1 MSPPTLPAAEGTYTP
16 LPDGSV
22 RPCTHCGAPARYVR
36 APTSIDEALSSRPR
50 LCERCYRGLNPGND
64 EVSRLDDPA
73 VWNPPEG
80 EDGVPTPEPIP
91 AVYTTPPEP
100 DLPDLPQPDDV
111 AEMDD
116 AGVVGWV
123 DRLCAAECVRSPGT
137 RYAVGLPPAA
147 LRAELRNDL
156 GTPSVQQAWAR
167 YRAARR
173 QGWERECATP
183 RYEAEHRRPALE
195 AEALRLAADGYDAEQ
210 IYMGLLAYN
219 HDRLIPPLYEDPRG
233 PDGEVRELRELATTT
248 YRDLP
253 LSALRV
259 EERPQVLDANIWGG
273 KVIRNDLRS
282 RRMHYIIQVTD
293 KEGGV
298 RETPNTILNVALD
311 RVAVRV
317 SPRAGVTRYEC
328 EFVGWPRT
336 VLQVTGTL
344 PEIAGRLVE
353 EGFVILPH
361 LLQPALAAV
370 IQLMR
375 ERQYCIQTSEET
387 QAGFYPARYRDPATM
402 GIALEDGIRAVDS
415 RLPPLSRSELR
426 RALESLDEIV
436 TRWFSY
442 SDEARARIAT
452 ILKWTVV
459 APFGYIRKHLR
470 IPTDYVV
477 LHGSSQTGKSVAGQL
492 ALSVWA
498 RNDSQQRKPFGGFN
512 TEARI
517 GEALAEST
525 YPVVVDEMDLS
536 NERLHEILKN
546 SWESLVSRE
555 PLTASRQ
562 RQPRDALAGALLT
575 TNLGAPVP
583 DGLRNRCAVMM
594 YSLKD
599 RDWTLKNQAS
609 FQHDVLP
616 QLRQLEQLGSYCWA
630 VVQRN
635 PGILSERSWDRLGQE
650 MMTHAY
656 QYAGLAVPQWVYD
669 SYDGRAD
676 TTVEAQ
682 VAVALAFRDLVNRVF
697 SSEFQKFRSQ
707 FCAERNWDTI
717 IWDLPKKL
725 DLLLAANAIGPVHA
739 VRRRGA
745 PTTDGRCAVPC
756 SDDIEE
762 IRIDKGIFLVK
773 EFEESPE
780 VVNNIHKDLEN
791 LARVLGVDKPE
802 YVNVQVG
809 GKRTKRI
816 AITVPKGVLLAQ
828 IEAASGDC
836 LPEPN

>member
-1 MSPPTLPAAEGTYTP
+1 MPPALPAAEGAYTP
-16 LPDGSV
+16 LPEGSA
-22 RPCTHCGAPARYVR
+22 RGCTHCEAPARFIR
-36 APTSIDEALSSRPR
+36 APTTLEEATSDRER
-50 LCERCYRGLNPGND
+50 LCSRCYNERVHPAT
-64 EVSRLDDPA
+64 ETSILDDPN

-80 EDGVPTPEPIP
+80 DGSAAEPEPIP
-91 AVYTTPPEP
+91 AIYVAPPEP
-100 DLPDLPQPDDV
+100 DLPDLPQPDDL
-111 AEMDD
+111 AGLDD
-116 AGVVGWV
+116 AGVAAWV
-123 DRLCAAECVRSPGT
+123 DRLCAAEAVRSPGT
-137 RYAVGLPPAA
+137 RYAEGLPPAA
-147 LRAELRNDL
+147 LRAELRADL

-167 YRAARR
+167 YRDARR
-173 QGWERECATP
+173 QAWERECSTP
-183 RYEAEHRRPALE
+183 RYEGGCREPALR
-195 AEALRLAADGYDAEQ
+195 AEATRLASEGYDVEA
-210 IYMGLLAYN
+210 IYLGLLQYN
-219 HDRLIPPLYEDPRG
+219 HDRLIPPLYEGPRG
-233 PDGEVRELRELATTT
+233 PDGEIQELRELAATT

-253 LSALRV
+253 LAALRV
-259 EERPQVLDANIWGG
+259 GEMPLVLDANIGGG
-273 KVIRNDLRS
+273 KVIRND
-282 RRMHYIIQVTD
+282 RRARRVLLIIQTTD
-293 KEGGV
+293 REGVV
-298 RETPNTILNVALD
+298 RETPSTILNVA
-311 RVAVRV
+311 VETVTVRV
-317 SPRAGVTRYEC
+317 SPRGGITQYEC
-328 EFVGWPRT
+328 EFLGTPRT
-336 VLQVTGTL
+336 VLHVSGSL
-344 PEIAGRLVE
+344 PDVAGRLVE
-353 EGFVILPH
+353 EGAVILPH
-361 LLQPALAAV
+361 LLQPALAAI
-370 IQLMR
+370 IQRMR
-375 ERQYCIQTSEET
+375 EQQYCTQTGEES
-387 QAGFYPARYRDPATM
+387 QPGFYPARYRNPSTM
-402 GIALEDGIRAVDS
+402 EIDLEDGIRAVDS

-426 RALESLDEIV
+426 RALEFLDEIV
-436 TRWFSY
+436 TKWFSY

-459 APFGYIRKHLR
+459 APFGYIRKHIR

-546 SWESLVSRE
+546 AWESLVSRE

-583 DGLRNRCAVMM
+583 DGLRNRCAIMM

-599 RDWTLKNQAS
+599 RDWTRKNQAS

-656 QYAGLAVPQWVYD
+656 QYSGLAVPQWAYD
-669 SYDGRAD
+669 SYDGRTD
-676 TTVEAQ
+676 TMVEAQ
-682 VAVALAFRDLVNRVF
+682 IAVALAFRDMVNRVF

-745 PTTDGRCAVPC
+745 PTTDGRGAVPC
-756 SDDIEE
+756 SDDIEK